1 MERVAN
7 FSEKYL
13 TSLHIPKII
22 VWTDIVEIIIISF
35 LVYQIFVWVKNT
47 KAWSLLKGVI
57 VILAFLLVAA
67 LFRMTTILWI
77 AERIFSLAI
86 VAVVVV
92 LQPELRR
99 ALEQLGRKNIFSA
112 LLSFDSTKNQEGR
125 FSDKTINDILKATY
139 EMGKV
144 KTGALIVIEN
154 NLPLVEYERTGIEVD
169 ALLTSQLL
177 INIFEHNTSLHD
189 GAVIIR
195 GNRIISA
202 TCYLPLSANTEL
214 SKDLGTRHRAGVGIS
229 EVTDSLTIIVS
240 EETGRIS
247 VAHEGVLIRNVDM
260 DTMREKLILLQNKG
274 ADEKKRKKWKGKV
287 KYEKKSHNE

>member
-177 INIFEHNTSLHD
+177 INIFEHNTPLHD